1 MGVAWA
7 LRRASLDSVVV
18 TFFGDAATEE
28 GVFHESLSFASLHA
42 LPIVFVCENNLYST
56 HSALNVRQP
65 DRPIADLAIGHNIPS
80 ATNDGNDI
88 AEVWRSSKA
97 AIERARVGHG
107 PTFLVYDT
115 YRYLEHVGPGL
126 DIDIG
131 YRTQDEWNEW
141 RNRDVIDR
149 LREELRADSVD
160 WVNIERNIED
170 EIAAEIRE
178 AFDFAIASPYPAA
191 SDLMS
196 FVHPR
201 SQGADE

>member
-1 MGVAWA
+1 MLAVTDA
-7 LRRASLDSVVV
+7 LASLGRLI
-18 TFFGDAATEE
+18 TLAFA
-28 GVFHESLSFASLHA
+28 ESLARPFFVSLE
-42 LPIVFVCENNLYST
+42 L
-56 HSALNVRQP
+56 
-65 DRPIADLAIGHNIPS
+65 
-80 ATNDGNDI
+80 NDGNDI

-149 LREELRADSVD
+149 LREELRANSVD

-201 SQGADE
+201 SQSADE